1 MSGVKCIN
9 KAICVVASLLIL
21 TTNLTGCVGAETAAR
36 YSVNSFLSDDK
47 VSLYYPTYASDLCVV
62 NTDIGNGDSGI
73 TDSVSAGLFDLSRK
87 ETLFAQNVNERVMPA
102 SLTKVMTA
110 YVALK
115 HGSLE
120 QVLVAG
126 SDVYVTESGAQ
137 KIGLKEGDRMTL
149 DQALRILLIYSAN
162 DVANLIAS
170 NIGGSI
176 PDFVNMMNTEA
187 YAIGATNSHFEN
199 PHGLTS
205 DEHYVTAYDMYLI
218 FNAAMQYDTFSEII
232 NMNTYT
238 TSYLDSTGASKDV
251 DISNTNGFIT
261 GAQSAPS
268 GVTVIGGK
276 TGTTQAAGHCLIL
289 LARDTAGNPYISVI
303 MRDTDSGTLY
313 NDMTQLLKEIVN

>member
-1 MSGVKCIN
+1 MN
-9 KAICVVASLLIL
+9 
-21 TTNLTGCVGAETAAR
+21 
-36 YSVNSFLSDDK
+36 
-47 VSLYYPTYASDLCVV
+47 YPTYASDLCVV
-62 NTDIGNGDSGI
+62 NSEIGNENSSI
-73 TDSVSAGLFDLSRK
+73 TESVSAGLFDLTNK
-87 ETLFAQNVNERVMPA
+87 ETLFAQNVNDRVMPA

-115 HGSLE
+115 YGSLE

-126 SDVYVTESGAQ
+126 SDVYVNESGAQ

-149 DQALRILLIYSAN
+149 DQALHILLIYSAN

-170 NIGGSI
+170 NISGSI
-176 PDFVNMMNTEA
+176 EEFVNTMNAEA
-187 YAIGATNSHFEN
+187 YAIGATKTHFEN
-199 PHGLTS
+199 PNGLTS

-232 NMNTYT
+232 NMNSYT
-238 TSYLDSTGASKDV
+238 TSYIDATGASKDV
-251 DISNTNGFIT
+251 DISNTNGFLT
-261 GAQSAPS
+261 GSKPVPS

-289 LARDTAGNPYISVI
+289 LARDTAGNPYIAVI

-313 NDMTQLLKEIVN
+313 NDMAQLLNEIVN

>member
-1 MSGVKCIN
+1 MSGVKCTN
-9 KAICVVASLLIL
+9 KAIGVIASLLIVIL
-21 TTNLTGCVGAETAAR
+21 NITGCAGASTAAG
-36 YSVNSFLSDDK
+36 YSVNSFLSDDQI
-47 VSLYYPTYASDLCVV
+47 SMNYPTYASDLCVV
-62 NTDIGNGDSGI
+62 NSDIGNDNSSI
-73 TDSVSAGLFDLSRK
+73 TDSVSAGLFDLTNR
-87 ETLFAQNVNERVMPA
+87 ETLFAQNVNDRVMPA

-115 HGSLE
+115 YGSLE

-126 SDVYVTESGAQ
+126 SDVYVNESGAQ

-149 DQALRILLIYSAN
+149 DQALHILLIYSAN

-170 NIGGSI
+170 NISGSI
-176 PDFVNMMNTEA
+176 EEFVNTMNAEA
-187 YAIGATNSHFEN
+187 YAIGATKTHFEN
-199 PHGLTS
+199 PNGLTS

-232 NMNTYT
+232 NMNSYT
-238 TSYLDSTGASKDV
+238 TSYIDATGASKDV
-251 DISNTNGFIT
+251 DISNTNGFLT
-261 GAQSAPS
+261 GAKPVPS

-289 LARDTAGNPYISVI
+289 LARDTAGNPYIAVI

-313 NDMTQLLKEIVN
+313 NDMAQLLNEIVN

>member
-1 MSGVKCIN
+1 MKCTN
-9 KAICVVASLLIL
+9 KAIGVIASLIFIIS
-21 TTNLTGCVGAETAAR
+21 NLTGCVGASYAAG

-47 VSLYYPTYASDLCVV
+47 YSTYYPTYASELCVV
-62 NTDIGNGDSGI
+62 NTDIGNSDSSI
-73 TDSVSAGLFDLSRK
+73 TDTVSAGLFDLTRR

-115 HGSLE
+115 YGSLD

-126 SDVYVTESGAQ
+126 KDVYVTESGAQ
-137 KIGLKEGDRMTL
+137 KINLKEGDRLTL

-176 PDFVNMMNTEA
+176 EEFVNIMNKEA

-232 NMNTYT
+232 NMNNYT
-238 TSYLDSTGASKDV
+238 TSYLDASGASKDV
-251 DISNTNGFIT
+251 EISSTNGFLT
-261 GAQSAPS
+261 GNATSPS

-303 MRDTDSGTLY
+303 MRDTDTGTLY
-313 NDMTQLLKEIVN
+313 NDMAQLLKEIVN